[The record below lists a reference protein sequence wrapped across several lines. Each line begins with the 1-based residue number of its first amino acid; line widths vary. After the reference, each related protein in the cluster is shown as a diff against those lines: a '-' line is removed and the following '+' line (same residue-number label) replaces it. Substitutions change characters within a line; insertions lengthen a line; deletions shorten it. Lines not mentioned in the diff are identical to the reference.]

1 MSFSVRKLNSWT
13 RETNHM
19 IRQNMCFWIVRS
31 LLRQTMFIRQKHW
44 FESNRV
50 DP

>member
-1 MSFSVRKLNSWT
+1 MW
-13 RETNHM
+13 
-19 IRQNMCFWIVRS
+19 FWIVRS

-44 FESNRV
+44 FIESNRV